1 MTVGYVCFKSV
12 GKAYLDYYAK
22 IIKSIF
28 NKFFSNSKDKKHKPT
43 TNPQVRLLNPAKMI
57 MR

>member
-1 MTVGYVCFKSV
+1 MTVGYICFKSV

-22 IIKSIF
+22 IIKSLF
-28 NKFFSNSKDKKHKPT
+28 NKFFSNSKGKEDKPA
-43 TNPQVRLLNPAKMI
+43 TNPQVRLLNPAKMN

>member
-1 MTVGYVCFKSV
+1 MTVGYICFKSV

-22 IIKSIF
+22 IFKPIF
-28 NKFFSNSKDKKHKPT
+28 NKFFSNSKGKKDKPA

>member
-1 MTVGYVCFKSV
+1 MTVGYICFKSV
-12 GKAYLDYYAK
+12 GKAYLAK

-28 NKFFSNSKDKKHKPT
+28 NKFFSNSKGKKDKPA
-43 TNPQVRLLNPAKMI
+43 TNPQVRLLNPAKMN